1 MRKNLLTL
9 LMAFLALTMFAQ
21 ERLYTDKELGGAD
34 GGIVGK
40 IEDNLN
46 VTPMGQLSYEIPI
59 PALTGTAGM
68 KPCLSVCYNSS
79 TKEGLFGYGFDLQGL
94 SIISRVPSDLY
105 HEGMASVIDFRRDHF
120 ALDGGRL
127 IQYAANGTAERE
139 YRTENDVY
147 SKIVSKGSSY
157 NPDGFTVYTKSGLIY
172 DYLPAQVALGSSKN
186 DSTLFWLVTKVSDT
200 KGNYFTVSYQ
210 GDATTNDFRPSKIS
224 YTGNDREGLS
234 PYASLQFFYT
244 DRKYSSTSYVYGMS
258 RVKRSKLV
266 STIYL
271 YMGEQPIRSFTF
283 NYAWVNRKYHLS
295 SVTEKAPTGIKKNPT
310 SFKWSNL
317 DNFNVSNMAYDHI
330 SELKNVNLYVGDF
343 NGDGKADFIA
353 TPNTNNNEWKGW
365 KLYLSKGTSLVS
377 ESSGAFKWP
386 EDKLEQV
393 VCGDFNGDGH
403 EDIIVKRYVK
413 SGYHNCDLYLSQ
425 TDSFGK
431 TILTFYGCVISLK
444 SDYGVKAVE
453 LNGDGAAD
461 LFLWLDNS
469 KECKL
474 IYSEFLGGK
483 LKPLS
488 YAATRYCGEKWDAVD
503 FGDFNGDG
511 LTDVINRHEN
521 GYVIM
526 YSDGAGTMT
535 KASQG
540 AWPNK
545 YHHVDLG
552 DFNGDGKTDMLLTA
566 YDKDPN
572 KQGWSEW
579 CINYS
584 RGDGT
589 FAKEYQPKPFDAR
602 SMQLFIAD
610 YNGDGFDDVQA
621 IPLVS
626 NGTSMTQPIVYLND
640 ATGIFYKQE
649 HGGNVYAT
657 DKWIYYLGDFNGDGK
672 MDLLC
677 TSNWSK
683 SDWSGYQLYLMPSET
698 HNLLT
703 GITDGM
709 GNATE
714 VEYKYLS
721 DASVFTPGTNSEYPL
736 ASVGSTWPVVASVS
750 TPNGVGGTDVTS
762 YAYENAL
769 FHKKGRG
776 MLGFEKVKTY
786 DKTHDVT
793 TVSEYEVNK
802 DKYVIGLKS
811 NLTYIG
817 KVLTSKAT
825 YTNDLVV
832 NKRMSGIFSYVP
844 TNTHQV
850 SYEYNTGGI
859 ISDITTESA
868 YDAYGNVTQSVVKSG
883 NLTTTTMN
891 TYVNNEEKWLL
902 GRLTKTTVTKEKGA
916 SQITKSTEFTYDE
929 NSGLLT
935 SESFEP
941 NNSSVGYTK
950 TYVHDGFG
958 NIVKSTVS
966 PKDGTEPRTTKSEYD
981 SKGRFVKSSTNPLDF
996 VTSYTMNDALGVIT
1010 SVVDANGIQTK
1021 NQYNIFGN
1029 LQGTETPISKSL
1041 RTVGW
1046 SKGMT
1051 DAPANSLYFEW
1062 TKTTGNPQVITF
1074 YDALGRN
1081 IRTVTETVGGKKI
1094 YADVVYNAKGEVEKT
1109 SEPYFPN
1116 DPVYWNVNEYDAAGR
1131 TISQIS
1137 PDGNSYVFEYDGLT
1151 TVTTDPTGSTV
1162 SKTNDLNG
1170 LLVKSVDNDG
1180 GCVEYQYDADGNCV
1194 KTKGPCT
1201 TIEAQYDLSGNRISL
1216 KDPDLGTSKDT
1227 YNAYGEL
1234 THHEDGYGEVSY
1246 EYDKGG
1252 RVVSE
1257 NRPDLFVD
1265 YTYDEQW
1272 KGALDASFSSGDIN
1286 ASKNYEYDQ
1295 YGRVVKETDIIER
1308 INYVTETAYDS
1319 EGHVSKITYPS
1330 GLEVQNNYAACGMQV
1345 SVTNAKTGQLYW
1357 KLNAI
1362 NARGQIEKE
1371 EFGNGLVSTIQ
1382 YDAKKGTVASIY
1394 TPGIQNW
1401 TYSFDGVGN
1410 LASRRDVS
1418 RNLTETFSY
1427 DGLHRLTEVRKNGIT
1442 TQTLAYDAAGNIV
1455 RKSDIGNYL
1464 YEEGSNR
1471 LSSIK
1476 DCVYKLKDWKEVQY
1490 CSLGKISYV
1499 KSSDGTMTIDYGPDK
1514 SRIRCTING
1523 KRKYYPNGLFE
1534 ETIDATVHN
1543 TSYVQAFGK
1552 TVAIVTDSPDD
1563 ESECK
1568 TMYVHHDHLGSIQ
1581 AYSDEKGRLYQELS
1595 YDAWGMRRNP
1605 ATWDRYDAVADAKAW
1620 KERGFGGHE
1629 HLDLFEMV
1637 NMDGRMYDP
1646 VVGRFLSPDP
1656 FVQSPDFTQG
1666 LNRYAYCLNNPLSLI
1681 DPSGYS
1687 WFSKNWK
1694 SLTAACVGIAVSVVT
1709 AGAGVTLGTAIAA
1722 GAAGGAASALACSL
1736 LNGSNIGQVA
1746 KSTFTGAFWGAVGGA
1761 ANHWAG
1767 DVGIK
1772 KFWRKIAAHTVSE
1785 GVIEGLQGGN
1795 VLHGFMMGATSSLGG
1810 SFIDKNLE
1818 SWGKVGEIAANS
1830 ILSGTLDELG
1840 GGKFANGAITG
1851 AFSMIFNEFAHRH
1864 FSDKILKKIY
1874 DAYVECSTDNNDQWI
1889 KTKQLCL
1896 NIGGE
1901 IGKIAGEVKN
1911 GCAIRLSYALN
1922 KAGFK
1927 VPYVRGKTLKGG
1939 DGRNYFL
1946 KASEMAKYL
1955 RKWYLCTA
1963 SKSHYAKN
1971 GIVFQHPIPIWVQ
1984 QNISGHVD
1992 VVYRNNWAS
2001 HCRDEHYRGG
2011 APGIDYI
2018 TDIYH

>member
-21 ERLYTDKELGGAD
+21 ERLYTDKELGGAKR
-34 GGIVGK
+34 GVVGK
-40 IEDNLN
+40 IEDNFN

-59 PALTGTAGM
+59 PALAGTAGM

-79 TKEGLFGYGFDLQGL
+79 TKDGLFGYGFDLQGL

-105 HEGMASVIDFRRDHF
+105 HEGMASPINFKSANF
-120 ALDGGRL
+120 ALDGGRIML
-127 IQYAANGTAERE
+127 YRTICNEERE
-139 YRTENDVY
+139 YRTENDIY
-147 SKIVSKGSSY
+147 SRIVSKGSPC
-157 NPDGFTVYTKSGLIY
+157 NPDSFTVYTKSGLIY
-172 DYLPAQVALGSSKN
+172 EYVPGLMALGKAKN

-200 KGNYFTVSYQ
+200 RGNYFRVSYQ
-210 GDATTNDFRPSKIS
+210 GNASMNDFVPSVIS
-224 YTGNDREGLS
+224 YTENDQQGLS
-234 PYASLQFFYT
+234 AYASLRFTYR
-244 DRKYSSTSYVYGMS
+244 DNKYAPTTYIYG
-258 RVKRSKLV
+258 RSKVRRSKFISRISLC
-266 STIYL
+266 L
-271 YMGEQPIRSFTF
+271 GEQTVREFAF
-283 NYAWVNRKYHLS
+283 YYADINKKYKLS
-295 SVTEKAPTGIKKNPT
+295 SVKEIASDGTIKNPT
-310 SFKWSNL
+310 SFKWTEL
-317 DNFNVSNMAYDHI
+317 YNFSVTKKVYNKA
-330 SELKNVNLYVGDF
+330 SELKHVNVSVGDF
-343 NGDGKADFIA
+343 NGDGKADFVA
-353 TPNTNNNEWKGW
+353 TPNDGNNEWKGW
-365 KLYLSKGTSLVS
+365 RLYLSKGIGLDF
-377 ESSGAFKWP
+377 ESSGNFNWA

-403 EDIIVKRYVK
+403 DDIVVKRYVNT
-413 SGYHNCDLYLSQ
+413 GWHNCDLYLSQ
-425 TDSFGK
+425 KDSSGK
-431 TILTFYGCVISLK
+431 TVFVFDRCVFSTK
-444 SDYGVKAVE
+444 SDYGVKPVE

-461 LFLWLDNS
+461 LFLWLYDS
-469 KECKL
+469 KQCQL
-474 IYSEFLGGK
+474 IYSEYMAGS
-483 LKPLS
+483 LKPLICT
-488 YAATRYCGEKWDAVD
+488 ATRYCQEKWDLVD

-521 GYVIM
+521 GYCVM
-526 YSDGAGTMT
+526 YADGAGTMT
-535 KASQG
+535 KDSRG
-540 AWPNK
+540 GWPNK
-545 YHHVDLG
+545 YHQVSLG
-552 DFNGDGKTDMLLTA
+552 DFNGDGKTDMLLTGYA
-566 YDKDPN
+566 QDPN
-572 KQGWSEW
+572 EGGWQEW
-579 CINYS
+579 YISYS
-584 RGDGT
+584 HGDGA
-589 FAKEYQPKPFDAR
+589 FYGEYLTKPFETKT
-602 SMQLFIAD
+602 MQLFVAD
-610 YNGDGFDDVQA
+610 YNGDGFDDIQA
-621 IPLVS
+621 IPKLS
-626 NGTSMTQPIVYLND
+626 DGDGMTQPVVYMND
-640 ATGIFYKQE
+640 GACGFRKQE
-649 HGGNVYAT
+649 CGGNVYAL
-657 DKWIYYLGDFNGDGK
+657 DKWNYDLGDFNGDGK

-677 TSNWSK
+677 TSNWFGSN
-683 SDWSGYQLYLMPSET
+683 WSGYQLYLMPSDFN
-698 HNLLT
+698 NLLT
-703 GITDGM
+703 KVTDGM
-709 GNATE
+709 GNTTE

-750 TPNGVGGTDVTS
+750 TPNGIGGTDVTS
-762 YAYENAL
+762 YAYEHAL
-769 FHKKGRG
+769 FHKMGRG

-844 TNTHQV
+844 TKTHQV
-850 SYEYNTGGI
+850 SYEYNTGGVV
-859 ISDITTESA
+859 SDITTESA
-868 YDAYGNVTQSVVKSG
+868 YDAYGNVTKSVVKSG
-883 NLTTTTMN
+883 DLTTTTMN

-950 TYVHDGFG
+950 TYAHDGFG

-981 SKGRFVKSSTNPLDF
+981 ARGRFVKSSTNPLDF
-996 VTSYTMNDALGVIT
+996 VTSYTMNDAFGVVT

-1021 NQYNIFGN
+1021 NQYNIFGS
-1029 LQGTETPISKSL
+1029 LLGTETPISKSL

-1116 DPVYWNVNEYDAAGR
+1116 DPVYWNVNEYDATGR
-1131 TISQIS
+1131 TISQVS

-1170 LLVKSVDNDG
+1170 LLMRSVDNDG

-1194 KTKGPCT
+1194 KTKGPRT
-1201 TIEAQYDLSGNRISL
+1201 TIEAQYDLSGNRICL

-1371 EFGNGLVSTIQ
+1371 EFGNGLVSTTQ

-1410 LASRRDVS
+1410 LASRRDVI

-1427 DGLHRLTEVRKNGIT
+1427 DGLHRLTEVRKNGVT

-1471 LSSIK
+1471 LSSIT

-1581 AYSDEKGRLYQELS
+1581 AYSDEKGKLYQELS

-1666 LNRYAYCLNNPLSLI
+1666 LNRYTYCLNNPLSLI

-1709 AGAGVTLGTAIAA
+1709 AGAGATLGTAIVA
-1722 GAAGGAASALACSL
+1722 GAAGGAASALTCSL
-1736 LNGSNIGQVA
+1736 LNGSNIGQIA

-1761 ANHWAG
+1761 ANNLIGRIDDYYW
-1767 DVGIK
+1767 
-1772 KFWRKIAAHTVSE
+1772 KISAHAVSE
-1785 GVIEGLQGGN
+1785 GAIEGLQGGN
-1795 VLHGFMMGATSSLGG
+1795 ILHGFMMGATASIGG
-1810 SFIDKNLE
+1810 NFIEKNMK
-1818 SWGKVGEIAANS
+1818 SWGNVGKVAANS

-1851 AFSMIFNEFAHRH
+1851 AFSILFNDIMHSKKQIQRYAIKIIRKMILEDGMLTLDESWLWYKIGGGKSLTVEASKLDLNYIDVETLVVGKKFPTSTWKGNIRQGLVYGSVECTYLGNSNVRIHPDYYDFDNHSNAVSLSEKFRNWETVLA
-1864 FSDKILKKIY
+1864 DKIHGSGTPFKINFKGINHISDSLVDWLK
-1874 DAYVECSTDNNDQWI
+1874 
-1889 KTKQLCL
+1889 
-1896 NIGGE
+1896 
-1901 IGKIAGEVKN
+1901 
-1911 GCAIRLSYALN
+1911 
-1922 KAGFK
+1922 
-1927 VPYVRGKTLKGG
+1927 
-1939 DGRNYFL
+1939 
-1946 KASEMAKYL
+1946 
-1955 RKWYLCTA
+1955 RKLY
-1963 SKSHYAKN
+1963 
-1971 GIVFQHPIPIWVQ
+1971 
-1984 QNISGHVD
+1984 
-1992 VVYRNNWAS
+1992 
-2001 HCRDEHYRGG
+2001 
-2011 APGIDYI
+2011 
-2018 TDIYH
+2018 